1 MKHWMVFLF
10 VFAFLVATVT
20 ETTAADVKFSGEFYV
35 GGMYLDKTSLKKTR

>member
-10 VFAFLVATVT
+10 VFAFLVAIAA